1 MKVYL
6 SFDFEGVAGIVDWEQ
21 CREGGAG
28 YELGCRLMLG
38 EVNAAIE
45 GAVAGGADEIV
56 LNDSHSTMRNLDPD
70 SLAHGVSYVSGRHK
84 QLYMMQELDDSYDV
98 IFFIGY
104 HGSISG
110 PTSTLSHTYNPEV
123 FSAARVNGVEVGE
136 SGINALVADHF
147 GVPIG
152 LVTGDSVTQ
161 QQTAPF
167 ARNAV
172 QVVTKRSDSRFSA
185 KNLHPAESR
194 RRIQAGGRGER
205 ASSRRRRAR
214 RARTRTSDPARPR
227 RADRRHGRGGQLGQG
242 RRASRHPNHPD
253 RVGRCSG
260 RLQVLRR
267 RQLHHPPS
275 RRPLKGN
282 WP

>member
-45 GAVAGGADEIV
+45 GAVAGGADTIV

-70 SLAHGVSYVSGRHK
+70 ALAHEVSYVSGRHK
-84 QLYMMQELDDSYDV
+84 QLYMMQELDNSYDV

-161 QQTAPF
+161 EQTAPF
-167 ARNAV
+167 AGNAV

-194 RRIQAGGRGER
+194 RLIRAGAEESVRRAAAGELVLPGLDRPFQLDLDVQTADMAEVGSWVKGAERHGVRTIRIESDDALSVFRSFVAVNYITRQAGGR
-205 ASSRRRRAR
+205 
-214 RARTRTSDPARPR
+214 
-227 RADRRHGRGGQLGQG
+227 
-242 RRASRHPNHPD
+242 
-253 RVGRCSG
+253 
-260 RLQVLRR
+260 
-267 RQLHHPPS
+267 
-275 RRPLKGN
+275 
-282 WP
+282 

>member
-45 GAVAGGADEIV
+45 GAVAGGADEVV

-70 SLAHGVSYVSGRHK
+70 ALAHNVSYVSGRHK
-84 QLYMMQELDDSYDV
+84 QLYMMQELDDTYDV

-123 FSAARVNGVEVGE
+123 FSAARVNGIEVGE

-152 LVTGDSVTQ
+152 LVTGDSATQ
-161 QQTAPF
+161 EQTAPF
-167 ARNAV
+167 AADAV

-194 RRIQAGGRGER
+194 TLIQAGAEESVRRAAAGALSPPGLERPFQLDLDVQTADMAEVGSWVKGAERHGTRTIRIESDDALAAFQSFVAVNYITRQAGGR
-205 ASSRRRRAR
+205 
-214 RARTRTSDPARPR
+214 
-227 RADRRHGRGGQLGQG
+227 
-242 RRASRHPNHPD
+242 
-253 RVGRCSG
+253 
-260 RLQVLRR
+260 
-267 RQLHHPPS
+267 
-275 RRPLKGN
+275 
-282 WP
+282 